1 MVQLKR
7 LVPEPSKGS
16 NRRVTMHGQ
25 QEYWIG
31 ANVKPSVL
39 DVFILSLFD
48 RGLETAYDLQRRA
61 DVSLGSSVP
70 ALRRLEKAG
79 LAKRTAQVG
88 SSKRLRYKFE
98 LTAAGRKLARA
109 AWIPVLKDQPP
120 SDFDSI
126 LRLVDVARHYRAQ
139 NADVVAF
146 LDTASSGRWSPTKS
160 GRTRLRTCDSLGIM
174 ATREAW
180 DTSRLKAEAK
190 FLAELAKSL
199 EKKAPR
205 AAKR

>member
-1 MVQLKR
+1 V
-7 LVPEPSKGS
+7 
-16 NRRVTMHGQ
+16 N
-25 QEYWIG
+25 
-31 ANVKPSVL
+31 PSVL

-48 RGLETAYDLQRRA
+48 RGLETAYDLQRQA

-79 LAKRTAQVG
+79 LAKRTAQAG

-109 AWIPVLKDQPP
+109 AWISLLKDQPP

-126 LRLVDVARHYRAQ
+126 LRLMDVARHYQAKD
-139 NADVVAF
+139 ADVVAF
-146 LDTASSGRWSPTKS
+146 LDAASSERRSPTKS
-160 GRTRLRTCDSLGIM
+160 RRTRFQTRDSLGIM

-199 EKKAPR
+199 GQKAPR
-205 AAKR
+205 ATKR